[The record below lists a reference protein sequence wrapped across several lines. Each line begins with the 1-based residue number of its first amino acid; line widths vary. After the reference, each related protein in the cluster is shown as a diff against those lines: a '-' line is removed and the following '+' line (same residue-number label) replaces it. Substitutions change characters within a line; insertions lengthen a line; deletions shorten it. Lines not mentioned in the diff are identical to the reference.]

1 MKKFMLPIASALMLL
16 MLFCS
21 VKPDQVNAQ
30 ELSITPGVD
39 LTSRFIYRGLDLGS
53 SPQIQPS
60 IAFGYGDF
68 NFVLWGSHPLSLTPD
83 GDGYKE
89 VKFWMNYTFDAG
101 SFTITPQIENHFD
114 ANGDLFDFDE
124 DTGGHVFQ
132 GSLKFAG
139 KGDVAPDFMAG
150 YTFYGPAENT
160 IYLEAGVSFAVQD
173 VGLRAFLSGQYSD
186 PGGFVDLGYDG
197 DFVFN
202 GLGLSASRHL
212 KISNDISV
220 PMGVLFA
227 INPKTERAFMAFS
240 ISF

>member
-1 MKKFMLPIASALMLL
+1 MKKNTLSFAFILSFLL
-16 MLFCS
+16 IFTS
-21 VKPDQVNAQ
+21 IQPEKAISQ
-30 ELSITPGVD
+30 ELTITPGVD
-39 LTSRFIYRGLDLGS
+39 ITSRFIYRGLDLGS

-68 NFVLWGSHPLSLTPD
+68 NFVLWGSHPLALTPD

-89 VKFWMNYTFDAG
+89 VKFWMNYTFDLG
-101 SFTITPQIENHFD
+101 DFTLTPQIENHFD
-114 ANGDLFDFDE
+114 ANADLFDFDE
-124 DTGGHVFQ
+124 DTGAHVFQ
-132 GSLKFAG
+132 ASLRAAG
-139 KGDVAPDFMAG
+139 KGDVAPDLLLG

-160 IYLEAGVSFAVQD
+160 IYVEAGVGFSVGD
-173 VGLRAFLSGQYSD
+173 VGLRAFASGQYSD

-212 KISNDISV
+212 RISNDISV

-227 INPKTERAFMAFS
+227 LNPKTERAFMAFS